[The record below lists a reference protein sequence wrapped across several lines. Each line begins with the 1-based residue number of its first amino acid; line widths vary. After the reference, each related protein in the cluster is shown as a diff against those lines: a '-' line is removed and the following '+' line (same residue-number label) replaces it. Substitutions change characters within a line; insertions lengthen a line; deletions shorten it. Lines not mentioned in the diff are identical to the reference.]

1 MKKKLIEL
9 DILRA
14 FAILIIYFHHVS
26 WYSFNFWDIRYF
38 GIPLDLSFFHEN
50 LFGFLGL
57 GLFIFLSGYAIQYS
71 AKIKTVRDVLLFWK
85 KRIIRIMPLYWLGL
99 FVFIVI
105 IERLSLK
112 SMIIH
117 MLGLQILLSPKWI
130 MPIATLW
137 YIGLILIFYFIYMG
151 VSLVS
156 KNNKQF
162 IIFLS
167 GAYLLAF
174 FIHIIFNIIEYRFFL
189 YYFVF
194 MSGVLCCKYEG
205 QINKIMSLKL
215 HIMLLIISI
224 IIVVLFKIPQEITIN
239 TLLFHLNANVMLT
252 SFSILMLSVTRLY
265 GLRLNHI
272 LVKILQFI
280 AYSSYVV
287 YLIHKPVWHILLK
300 IYSPESMLGKGVYII
315 LFGLFIVVIAA
326 YFIQLG
332 YDYFVKIISRRVK
345 AENTCCYSVN
355 MEK

>member
-1 MKKKLIEL
+1 MKQKLIEL
-9 DILRA
+9 DVLRA

-26 WYSFNFWDIRYF
+26 WYSFNFWDLRYF

-71 AKIKTVRDVLLFWK
+71 AKIKTVKDILLFWK

-99 FVFIVI
+99 FLFMLI

-117 MLGLQILLSPKWI
+117 MLGLQILLSPTWV

-137 YIGLILIFYFIYMG
+137 YIGLILIFYFIYTG
-151 VSLVS
+151 ISLVS

-162 IIFLS
+162 MIFL
-167 GAYLLAF
+167 GGVYLLAF
-174 FIHIIFNIIEYRFFL
+174 LIHSIFNIIEYRFFL

-194 MSGVLCCKYEG
+194 ISGALCCKYEG
-205 QINKIMSLKL
+205 QIDKIMSIKL
-215 HIMLLIISI
+215 QVALLIISTT
-224 IIVVLFKIPQEITIN
+224 IVVFFKIPREIATN
-239 TLLFHLNANVMLT
+239 TLLLHLNNNVLLI
-252 SFSILMLSVTRLY
+252 SFSMLILAVTRLY
-265 GLRLNHI
+265 VLKLNPM

-280 AYSSYVV
+280 ACASYVI
-287 YLIHKPVWHILLK
+287 YLIHKPIWHILLK
-300 IYSPESMLGKGVYII
+300 IYSPESIFGKGLYVI
-315 LFGLFIVVIAA
+315 LAGLFIIVVLA
-326 YFIQLG
+326 YLIQLG
-332 YDYFVKIISRRVK
+332 YDYLVKMISQRFK
-345 AENTCCYSVN
+345 EKDICCFSAN